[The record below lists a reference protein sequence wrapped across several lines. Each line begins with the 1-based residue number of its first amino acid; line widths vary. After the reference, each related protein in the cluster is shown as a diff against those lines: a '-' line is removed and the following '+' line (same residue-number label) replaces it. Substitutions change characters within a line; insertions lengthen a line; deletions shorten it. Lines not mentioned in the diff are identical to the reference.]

1 MRLTSAQFSGSV
13 VSSSLRPH
21 GRQHARPPCP
31 SPTPGACSDSCPSSS
46 WCHSTISSSVAP
58 FSSCLQSSPASGS
71 FPVSQLFLDERKS
84 HELYSLIPSPTSDR
98 PVMSW
103 NDSWEQAMLESWLEE
118 HIAPRFA
125 RVICRICVVRVESE
139 LFKIYFF
146 FFWSCCAAYS
156 ILVLKQGSNS
166 CLLHSKGGVLTVGPP
181 GKSPRV

>member
-1 MRLTSAQFSGSV
+1 MTPWTLAHQAFLSFTISWSLPKLMSIGSV
-13 VSSSLRPH
+13 M
-21 GRQHARPPCP
+21 P
-31 SPTPGACSDSCPSSS
+31 SN
-46 WCHSTISSSVAP
+46 HLISVVP

>member
-1 MRLTSAQFSGSV
+1 MTPWTLAHQAFPSFTISWSLPKLMSIGSV
-13 VSSSLRPH
+13 M
-21 GRQHARPPCP
+21 P
-31 SPTPGACSDSCPSSS
+31 SN
-46 WCHSTISSSVAP
+46 HLISVVP

-103 NDSWEQAMLESWLEE
+103 NDSWERAMLESWLEE

>member
-1 MRLTSAQFSGSV
+1 MLFRSWTLAHQAFLSFTISWSLPKLMSIGSV
-13 VSSSLRPH
+13 M
-21 GRQHARPPCP
+21 P
-31 SPTPGACSDSCPSSS
+31 SN
-46 WCHSTISSSVAP
+46 HLISVVP

>member
-1 MRLTSAQFSGSV
+1 MTPWTLAHQAFLSFTISWSLPKLMSIGSV
-13 VSSSLRPH
+13 M
-21 GRQHARPPCP
+21 P
-31 SPTPGACSDSCPSSS
+31 SN
-46 WCHSTISSSVAP
+46 HLISVVP

-166 CLLHSKGGVLTVGPP
+166 CLLHSKNAQL
-181 GKSPRV
+181 